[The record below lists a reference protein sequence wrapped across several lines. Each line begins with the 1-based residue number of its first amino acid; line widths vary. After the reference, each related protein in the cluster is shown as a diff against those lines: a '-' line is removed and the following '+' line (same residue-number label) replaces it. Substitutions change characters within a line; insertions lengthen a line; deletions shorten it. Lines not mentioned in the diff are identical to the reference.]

1 MLQNVCSRACILS
14 SNRLKLHG
22 TISSSSHASLE
33 LRVNHMETSMG
44 QVVSKVD
51 EVLKR
56 LEGHED
62 DGSKSRGGSASSSR
76 TGSGISRGMRDIASA
91 KGESGKA
98 RNV

>member
-1 MLQNVCSRACILS
+1 
-14 SNRLKLHG
+14 
-22 TISSSSHASLE
+22 
-33 LRVNHMETSMG
+33 METSMG

-91 KGESGKA
+91 KGEFRKSAICLKKIITAGDHSSL
-98 RNV
+98 